1 MYIYIYICVSAITCY
16 YDKVL
21 IQKYM
26 MCRCIYMD
34 SSISSTY
41 MANIY
46 IYICITYNTY
56 DTTNNL
62 PPNCKLQWH
71 SNTNLPA
78 ELMASPIEPKSK
90 TPPVMYD
97 TLQIIVINID
107 KVYYIAI
114 PTISIIYILL
124 SKSDLLQDF
133 FKTSPWP
140 IIGLKDDAAPA
151 EP

>member
-1 MYIYIYICVSAITCY
+1 MLLRAIMIKFWFRNIWCADVFTW
-16 YDKVL
+16 
-21 IQKYM
+21 IQAYPL
-26 MCRCIYMD
+26 RTWPIF
-34 SSISSTY
+34 
-41 MANIY
+41 IY

>member
-1 MYIYIYICVSAITCY
+1 
-16 YDKVL
+16 
-21 IQKYM
+21 
-26 MCRCIYMD
+26 
-34 SSISSTY
+34 
-41 MANIY
+41 
-46 IYICITYNTY
+46 
-56 DTTNNL
+56 
-62 PPNCKLQWH
+62 
-71 SNTNLPA
+71 
-78 ELMASPIEPKSK
+78 
-90 TPPVMYD
+90 MYD